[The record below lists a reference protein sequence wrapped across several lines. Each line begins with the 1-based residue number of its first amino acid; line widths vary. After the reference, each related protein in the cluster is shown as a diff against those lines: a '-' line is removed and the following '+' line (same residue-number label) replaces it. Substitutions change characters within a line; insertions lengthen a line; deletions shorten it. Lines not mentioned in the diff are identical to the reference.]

1 MKIDLPFEHVNHLLF
16 LLQSEIFNASYHSV
30 INSNPKERLRKSD
43 KLSKAI
49 KISESLRRQI
59 GQLIG
64 GVKCI

>member
-1 MKIDLPFEHVNHLLF
+1 MKIDLPIQHVNHLLF

-49 KISESLRRQI
+49 KISESLKRQVNK
-59 GQLIG
+59 LIG
-64 GVKCI
+64 GVK